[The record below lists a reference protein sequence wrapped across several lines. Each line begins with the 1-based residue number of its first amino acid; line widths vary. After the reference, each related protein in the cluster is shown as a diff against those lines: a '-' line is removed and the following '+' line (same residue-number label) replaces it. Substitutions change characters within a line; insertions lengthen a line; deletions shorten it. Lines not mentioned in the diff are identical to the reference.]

1 MDIQH
6 VGGKNMGDVLLYA
19 LSTCGWCRKTRELI
33 ESLGAEYRYV
43 YVDLLEK
50 EDMDEAVE
58 LIKELNPA
66 LSFPT
71 AVINGVVIVG
81 FREEEIRKAL
91 KGD

>member
-50 EDMDEAVE
+50 EDMDEAVG

-71 AVINGVVIVG
+71 AVIPGVVIVG